1 MDERMLWENLSIAE
15 RDALVARVL
24 GTGPRPSPDDLPPP
38 DAAVTIRLIEHLAA
52 ERRATALRVSF
63 ALWPDA
69 WSLFVET
76 TIAGAGEE
84 IHVVG
89 DTLYDCVAKSVLTLH
104 DVDVDLLYV
113 DGDGTPSEQRA
124 IQALRQPV
132 SRILGW
138 ALVAD
143 MDRDLLTTYRRL
155 GDVTGLTRDT
165 IAALLARELHHRIST
180 VQASGDMSASVK
192 EDRSV
197 TDTSSHSR

>member
-1 MDERMLWENLSIAE
+1 MDERMLWEDLPIAE

-24 GTGPRPSPDDLPPP
+24 GTGPRPSPADLPPP
-38 DAAVTIRLIEHLAA
+38 DAAVTVRLIEHLAA
-52 ERRATALRVSF
+52 ERRATALRISF

-69 WSLFVET
+69 WSLFLET
-76 TIAGAGEE
+76 TIAGASEE
-84 IHVVG
+84 IHVIG
-89 DTLYDCVAKSVLTLH
+89 NTLYDVVAKSVLTLH

-155 GDVTGLTRDT
+155 GDVTGLTRDA
-165 IAALLARELHHRIST
+165 IATLFAGELRHRT
-180 VQASGDMSASVK
+180 A
-192 EDRSV
+192 EDQVSE
-197 TDTSSHSR
+197 